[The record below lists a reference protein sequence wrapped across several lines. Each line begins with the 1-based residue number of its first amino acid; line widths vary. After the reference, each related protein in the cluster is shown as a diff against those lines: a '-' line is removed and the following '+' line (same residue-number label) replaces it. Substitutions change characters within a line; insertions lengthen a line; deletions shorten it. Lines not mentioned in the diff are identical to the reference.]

1 MVNTAILRKAIT
13 NLGFAEVARRAY
25 LTERHLRTLVN
36 NENSKV
42 LPSTRHL
49 LSKAIG
55 VKPDDLFPFDP
66 NQLQSSNTTKTAS
79 KQS

>member
-1 MVNTAILRKAIT
+1 MVNTAILRKAIK
-13 NLGFAEVARRAY
+13 NLGFSEVARRSY

-55 VKPDDLFPFDP
+55 VKPDELFPFDIRTS
-66 NQLQSSNTTKTAS
+66 QTSVDTSVT
-79 KQS
+79 